1 MKPLTQRTILLLAV
15 LGAAPALAACSVPGE
30 ARQGARVLAAY
41 TNQVKAETERFAK
54 TRTALAK
61 ARQRNINELE
71 DSAVVTEQANQRE
84 IFLWGF
90 EKPAPGPGRQEL
102 FQGILAAADASRKNL
117 DDLAALRKEHEAR
130 VARATARVQTRTAEL
145 AETAK
150 ALAQIGEKPDFQGRM
165 KFYLCFFES
174 VHRSIEETQKAGA
187 AQAQAAVAAA
197 DAKNPGAPAASAEG
211 AADNAGS
218 TTEPAPAAGDTP
230 AGEAPAGEQP
240 AGGARSSS
248 ACAQ

>member
-1 MKPLTQRTILLLAV
+1 MKQLSTRSMLSV
-15 LGAAPALAACSVPGE
+15 LGAALALAACSVPGE

-41 TNQVKAETERFAK
+41 TSQVKAETERFAK

-61 ARQRNINELE
+61 ARQRNMNALE

-84 IFLWGF
+84 LFLWGF

-102 FQGILAAADASRKNL
+102 YQGIVAAADASRKNL
-117 DDLAALRKEHEAR
+117 DDLATLRKEHEAR
-130 VARATARVQTRTAEL
+130 VAKATARVQTRTAEL

-174 VHRSIEETQKAGA
+174 VHRSIKETQQAGDD
-187 AQAQAAVAAA
+187 QAQAAVTAA
-197 DAKNPGAPAASAEG
+197 DAKNPGAPAAG
-211 AADNAGS
+211 AAGDAG
-218 TTEPAPAAGDTP
+218 TATESAPAADAPAETP
-230 AGEAPAGEQP
+230 AGNEPAG
-240 AGGARSSS
+240 AGSSS